1 MLLPKELPVSDV
13 FACVKG
19 VKAPELEGVDVFDL
33 YTGGNIAAGEKSV
46 AIRVRYGSKERTLT
60 DDEVTRLHQR
70 VIDALQKKL
79 NVSFR

>member
-1 MLLPKELPVSDV
+1 MCSTPRT
-13 FACVKG
+13 
-19 VKAPELEGVDVFDL
+19 ELEGVEIFDV
-33 YTGGNIAAGEKSV
+33 YTGGNIAQDQKSV
-46 AIRVRYGSKERTLT
+46 AIRVRYGSVERTLT

>member
-1 MLLPKELPVSDV
+1 VNQ
-13 FACVKG
+13 
-19 VKAPELEGVDVFDL
+19 VKAAELEGVEIFDV
-33 YTGGNIAAGEKSV
+33 YTVGNIPQGEKSIAV
-46 AIRVRYGSKERTLT
+46 RVRYGSRERTLT

>member
-1 MLLPKELPVSDV
+1 VEI
-13 FACVKG
+13 
-19 VKAPELEGVDVFDL
+19 FDL
-33 YTGGNIAAGEKSV
+33 YMGGNIAAHEKSV
-46 AIRVRYGSKERTLT
+46 AIRVRYGAKERTLT